1 MVTAAT
7 PAMPVPTL
15 AGYQMRLPAYE
26 GPLDVLLRLIE
37 RQQLAITDVSLVE
50 VTGQFLRHV
59 EEMHEAPPEVIA
71 EFTAMG
77 TRLTLLKSRSLLPR
91 PPKQEDET
99 EPDPND
105 LVRQL
110 QEYQRLKGAARA
122 LEARR
127 AAGMASFSP
136 GGTGSI
142 TKPSRMAPVRLARYE
157 PTVLI
162 RSLRRRLSA
171 MPRVIQTIR
180 HRRIVSLRE
189 MVDRVLAMTAGVPGI
204 RFGHVTRDY
213 RTRSERATAFL
224 AVLVLIR
231 RRALDASQ
239 DGLFGEIRLTQ
250 RLDASPEDFDR
261 TAPEFLN

>member
-1 MVTAAT
+1 VATTSTADA
-7 PAMPVPTL
+7 AL
-15 AGYQMRLPAYE
+15 DGYQLRLPSFE

-50 VTGQFLRHV
+50 VTGQFLRFV
-59 EEMHEAPPEVIA
+59 DDMHEAPPEIVA
-71 EFTAMG
+71 EFTAVG

-91 PPKQEDET
+91 PPRQEDEA

-110 QEYQRLKGAARA
+110 QEYQRLKEAARA

-136 GGTGSI
+136 TGSG
-142 TKPSRMAPVRLARYE
+142 PVARPPRMAPVRLAHYE

-171 MPRVIQTIR
+171 MPRAVQTIR
-180 HRRIVSLRE
+180 QRRIISLRE
-189 MVDRVLAMTAGVPGI
+189 MIDRVLEMTAMTPGLA
-204 RFGHVTRDY
+204 FGHLTSDS
-213 RTRSERATAFL
+213 RTRTERATAFL
-224 AVLVLIR
+224 AVLVLVR

-239 DGLFGEIRLTQ
+239 EGLFGEISLT
-250 RLDASPEDFDR
+250 RREDPTEAFDDAE
-261 TAPEFLN
+261 PEFLN

>member
-1 MVTAAT
+1 MVSAA
-7 PAMPVPTL
+7 PAAGVPTL
-15 AGYQMRLPAYE
+15 AGYQMRLPAFE

-50 VTGQFLRHV
+50 VTDQFLRYV
-59 EEMHEAPPEVIA
+59 EEMREAPPEIIA
-71 EFTAMG
+71 EFTAVG

-91 PPKQEDET
+91 PPKQDDEA

-110 QEYQRLKGAARA
+110 QEYKRLKEAARA

-127 AAGMASFSP
+127 SSGMASFSP
-136 GGTGSI
+136 SGNGPVAR
-142 TKPSRMAPVRLARYE
+142 PSRMAPVRLAHYE

-171 MPRVIQTIR
+171 MPRAIETIR

-189 MVDRVLAMTAGVPGI
+189 MIERVLSLSAATSSL
-204 RFGHVTRDY
+204 RFGHMTDGY
-213 RTRSERATAFL
+213 RTRTERATAFL

-231 RRALDASQ
+231 RRAMDASQ
-239 DGLFGEIRLTQ
+239 DGLFGEISLT
-250 RLDASPEDFDR
+250 RRDDAADGTFDD
-261 TAPEFLN
+261 AEPEFLN